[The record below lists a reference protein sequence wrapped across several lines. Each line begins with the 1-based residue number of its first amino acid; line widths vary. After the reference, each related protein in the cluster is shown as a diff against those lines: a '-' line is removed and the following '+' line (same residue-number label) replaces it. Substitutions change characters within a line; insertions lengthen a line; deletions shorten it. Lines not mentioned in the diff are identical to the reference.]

1 MAEFV
6 ETLWTTD
13 MFNGT
18 EIPPVLHM
26 KQWSEDLGLMMDT
39 MMNSNDIEFKV

>member
-13 MFNGT
+13 MFSDT

-26 KQWSEDLGLMMDT
+26 KKWSEDLGLMMDT
-39 MMNSNDIEFKV
+39 MMNTDDIEFKV